1 MPGNPS
7 EKPLKRTPREEV
19 PPSRH
24 LELQDLIGRQLGVA
38 RSHSKNHPD
47 VHVDAIGAAMQS
59 VREMNAVHPSEP
71 TALDI
76 DLTPTEKEAQ
86 IAIDKEWTRLSY
98 ERDAA
103 FEACKKFLVSGTDD
117 EKRSSAQRLSD
128 ASIQLSDFEQKHG
141 LQTTS
146 DE

>member
-1 MPGNPS
+1 MLGNPS

-24 LELQDLIGRQLGVA
+24 LELQDLTRRQLEVA
-38 RSHSKNHPD
+38 KYHPG
-47 VHVDAIGAAMQS
+47 VHVEAIGAVMQS
-59 VREMNAVHPSEP
+59 VREMNAVHPSKP

-76 DLTPTEKEAQ
+76 DLTPTEKETQ

-141 LQTTS
+141 LQSSS